1 LNTIWLLALV
11 VGVSFLGT
19 GALRKYALAR
29 SLIDVPNARSS
40 HSVPTPR
47 GGGVAIVLS
56 FLIALPVLAWTDAV
70 AWPVALALLGAGGW
84 IAIIGFLDDHGH
96 IAARWRL
103 LAHFGGAIWAL
114 FWIGGMAPISL
125 FGLEFNLG
133 WFGYVIGAFYLVWM
147 LNLYNFM
154 DGIDGLASIEAI
166 CACLGACLV
175 YWIAGHTS
183 LAIAPLVLAMAVLGF
198 LVWNFPPAKIFMGDA
213 GSGFLGIVLAVMSL
227 YAAWTNPLFLWAWL
241 ILLGVF
247 IVDATF
253 TLIRRLLRGDKVY
266 EAHRS
271 HGYQYASRKYG
282 SHRAVTLAITAIN
295 LLWLVPVAILVVMQ
309 YLDGVA
315 GLVLAYVPLVL
326 LAFKYHA
333 GELEVAGKA

>member
-1 LNTIWLLALV
+1 
-11 VGVSFLGT
+11 
-19 GALRKYALAR
+19 
-29 SLIDVPNARSS
+29 
-40 HSVPTPR
+40 
-47 GGGVAIVLS
+47 
-56 FLIALPVLAWTDAV
+56 
-70 AWPVALALLGAGGW
+70 
-84 IAIIGFLDDHGH
+84 
-96 IAARWRL
+96 
-103 LAHFGGAIWAL
+103 
-114 FWIGGMAPISL
+114 
-125 FGLEFNLG
+125 
-133 WFGYVIGAFYLVWM
+133 
-147 LNLYNFM
+147 M
-154 DGIDGLASIEAI
+154 DGIDGLASVEAI
-166 CACLGACLV
+166 CACVGACLV

-213 GSGFLGIVLAVMSL
+213 GSGFLGIALAVMSL

-282 SHRAVTLAITAIN
+282 SHRAITLAIAAIN
-295 LLWLVPVAILVVMQ
+295 LLWLVPVAILVAMQ
-309 YLDGVA
+309 YIDGVA

-326 LAFKYHA
+326 LAFKFHA
-333 GELEVAGKA
+333 GELEIVGKA

>member
-1 LNTIWLLALV
+1 LALV

-70 AWPVALALLGAGGW
+70 AWPMALALLGAGGW

-103 LAHFGGAIWAL
+103 LAHFAGAIWAL
-114 FWIGGMAPISL
+114 IWIGGMAPINL
-125 FGLEFNLG
+125 FGHEFSLG

-154 DGIDGLASIEAI
+154 DGIDGLASVEAI
-166 CACLGACLV
+166 CACFGACLV
-175 YWIAGHTS
+175 YWIAGHAS
-183 LAIAPLVLAMAVLGF
+183 LAIAPLVLAAAVLGF
-198 LVWNFPPAKIFMGDA
+198 LIWNFPPAKIFMGDA

-271 HGYQYASRKYG
+271 HGYQYASRKFG
-282 SHRAVTLAITAIN
+282 SHRVVTLAIAAIN

-326 LAFKYHA
+326 LAFKFHA
-333 GELEVAGKA
+333 GELEIAGKA